1 MWQKQGNIETAWPD
15 VISET
20 KMTPEKA
27 QKTRLSETEREG
39 LHASIVVGKTRRALK
54 AADATA

>member
-20 KMTPEKA
+20 KMTPEKVKKPGS
-27 QKTRLSETEREG
+27 KTP
-39 LHASIVVGKTRRALK
+39 KKK
-54 AADATA
+54 AFVPAV